1 MILTAKDPLAIVKI
15 IFVEKRQT
23 NMIFRTAFPSISA
36 KITGI
41 QKTAIVCSEC
51 PQQVRLFFISSY
63 VTLHFPLY
71 IFL

>member
-1 MILTAKDPLAIVKI
+1 MNT
-15 IFVEKRQT
+15 
-23 NMIFRTAFPSISA
+23 IFRAAFPSISA

-41 QKTAIVCSEC
+41 QETAIVCSER

-71 IFL
+71 ISF

>member
-1 MILTAKDPLAIVKI
+1 
-15 IFVEKRQT
+15 
-23 NMIFRTAFPSISA
+23 MIFRPAFPSISA
-36 KITGI
+36 QITAI
-41 QKTAIVCSEC
+41 QKKAIVWIEH